1 MGLRTFILIAWVPL
15 AVLIGLQFYALK
27 FESWGLWSTAPL
39 FLVPVVLSLVFTV
52 IGLAICYRIALE
64 RRPLTP
70 AATATLTAAIPALW
84 FVARV
89 LAS

>member
-1 MGLRTFILIAWVPL
+1 MGPRAFILIAWVPL
-15 AVLIGLQFYALK
+15 AVLIGVQFYALEY
-27 FESWGLWSTAPL
+27 ESWGMWSTAPL
-39 FLVPVVLSLVFTV
+39 FLLPVVLSLVFAV
-52 IGLAICYRIALE
+52 IGLAICCRIALE
-64 RRPLTP
+64 RRPLTA